1 MLCQVC
7 KQNDA
12 SVHVTEVNQVFHPD
26 PQGGK
31 EIAKLSA
38 QERHLC
44 EACAQAAKLPHQPA
58 GGVAEIW
65 KLLQASQQK
74 RQKRETAGL
83 TCPECGMTLRD
94 FRQRGRLGCAK
105 DYEVFGAQL
114 RDLLERIHGAT
125 QHAGRLPGQDSVAAE
140 RARRMSEL
148 QKELESAI
156 RQEAYER
163 AARLRDELKSLQSS

>member
-114 RDLLERIHGAT
+114 RDLLDIAIQESERFYPAF
-125 QHAGRLPGQDSVAAE
+125 QSVVWGGKSPAE
-140 RARRMSEL
+140 A
-148 QKELESAI
+148 LEIALFETI
-156 RQEAYER
+156 AEA
-163 AARLRDELKSLQSS
+163 

>member
-125 QHAGRLPGQDSVAAE
+125 QHVGRRPGGDDEDQRRVQRILELRAALD
-140 RARRMSEL
+140 A
-148 QKELESAI
+148 AI
-156 RQEAYER
+156 RDEAYE
-163 AARLRDELKSLQSS
+163 AAAKLRDELKSLQA